1 MNSILSLD
9 GPRHEPSAGGK
20 LQSIVILLHGYGADG
35 NDLISLAPLWARLLP
50 HTLFVSPN
58 APFPCEINP
67 MGRQWY
73 GFEGASPE
81 TILAGTRTA
90 ASLIDGHLDGLI
102 EETGVPAAR
111 VALVGFSQGAMMA
124 LHVALRRREALAGVL
139 GFSGALVAP
148 EHLAEELRSKPPI
161 LLVHGDAD
169 PVVPHSSMQQAAAVL
184 KEAGIPV
191 ATETRPGLPH
201 AIDQVGMAMGA
212 RFLTEVLAPE
222 PSGRS

>member
-1 MNSILSLD
+1 MKPMLSLD

-20 LQSIVILLHGYGADG
+20 PQSIVMLLHGYGADG

-81 TILAGTRTA
+81 MILAGTRAA
-90 ASLIDGHLDGLI
+90 ASLIDGHLDALI

-148 EHLAEELRSKPPI
+148 GHLAEELLSKPPV

-169 PVVPHSSMQQAAAVL
+169 PVVPHSSMQQAAAAL

-191 ATETRPGLPH
+191 VTETRPGLPH
-201 AIDQVGMAMGA
+201 AIDQVGMAVGA
-212 RFLTEVLAPE
+212 RFLTDVLATE